1 MLTVVGYAVLLL
13 RGMYIAYLPSWIWL
27 QRVLKFTL
35 VLYN

>member
-1 MLTVVGYAVLLL
+1 MLTAVGYAVLLL

-27 QRVLKFTL
+27 QRVLQL